1 MVGDWTLGL
10 QNGPDALMINLMR
23 AKTAPEIY
31 LTVED
36 KKLGMTGFLVVEST
50 AVGPGKGGMRMTA
63 NITIEEVARL
73 ADTMTWKNSL
83 FELPFGGAKS
93 GIVWDGGTDELKEQ
107 FVRSFA
113 SQIKK
118 YIPKQYVA
126 GPDVNSGEQEM
137 VWIADELKLWGA
149 STGKPSKYCQTKNGQ
164 KFCGLP
170 HELGS
175 TGYGV
180 AVSTAVTAK
189 MLEMDPSKTSVGIH
203 GFGNV
208 GTFAAKHLLESGF
221 NVVLIAGSKGAVY
234 RPKGFTLTEIE
245 AVIARSQT
253 LADLSGKK
261 LTDDQF
267 WSTPVDI
274 MIPASVTNVINETN
288 FQTIQAKL
296 IVEGGNI
303 PMTEDIEQ
311 QLHRHGKVLVP
322 DFVANGGGIISS
334 YAELQGFSPEAMFK
348 LVEEKISRA
357 TTEVMEKSIS
367 ASHYARDV
375 AIKLAKTNLA
385 KQLG

>member
-1 MVGDWTLGL
+1 M
-10 QNGPDALMINLMR
+10 MELMR
-23 AKTAPEIY
+23 SKTTPEIY

-36 KKLGMTGFLVVEST
+36 QELGMKGFLVVEST
-50 AVGPGKGGMRMTA
+50 AVGPGKGGMRMTS
-63 NITIEEVARL
+63 NVTLEEVARL

-93 GIVWDGGTDELKEQ
+93 GIVWEGGDATKKEQ

-113 SQIKK
+113 RQIKK

-149 STGKPSKYCQTKNGQ
+149 STGKPSKYCETKNGQ
-164 KFCGLP
+164 KYCGLP

-180 AVSTAVTAK
+180 AVATAVTAK
-189 MLEMDPSKTSVGIH
+189 ILEMDPSKTTVGIH

-221 NVVLIAGSKGAVY
+221 KVVLLAGSKGAVH
-234 RPKGFTLTEIE
+234 RPTGFTLAEIE
-245 AVIARSQT
+245 AVIARTQS
-253 LADLSGKK
+253 LADLPGQK

-267 WSTPVDI
+267 WATPVDV
-274 MIPASVTNVINETN
+274 MIPASVTNVINEDN
-288 FQTIQAKL
+288 FKTIQAKL

-303 PMTEDIEQ
+303 PMIEDIEQ
-311 QLHRHGKVLVP
+311 QLHRHGVVIVP

-334 YAELQGFSPEAMFK
+334 SAELQGFSPEAMFK
-348 LVEEKISRA
+348 LVTDKITRA

-385 KQLG
+385 NQSS

>member
-1 MVGDWTLGL
+1 MGL
-10 QNGPDALMINLMR
+10 QNEQLTLMMKLMR
-23 AKTAPEIY
+23 SKTTPEIY

-36 KKLGMTGFLVVEST
+36 KSIGMTGFLVVEST
-50 AVGPGKGGMRMTA
+50 AVGPGKGGMRMTP
-63 NITIEEVARL
+63 NVTIEEVARL

-93 GIVWDGGTDELKEQ
+93 GIVWGGGSDELKEQ

-113 SQIKK
+113 RQIKK

-149 STGKPSKYCQTKNGQ
+149 STGKPSKYCETKNGK

-189 MLEMDPSKTSVGIH
+189 ILEMDPSKTTVGIH

-208 GTFAAKHLLESGF
+208 GTFAAKHLLETGF
-221 NVVLIAGSKGAVY
+221 KVVLIAGSKGAVY
-234 RPKGFTLTEIE
+234 RPKGFTVAEVE
-245 AVIARSQT
+245 AVIARNQT
-253 LADLSGKK
+253 LADLPGQK

-267 WSTPVDI
+267 WATPVDV

-288 FQTIQAKL
+288 LKTIQTKL

-303 PMTEDIEQ
+303 PMIEDIEQ
-311 QLHRHGKVLVP
+311 QLHRHGVVIVP

-334 YAELQGFSPEAMFK
+334 YAELQGFSPEAMFE
-348 LVEEKISRA
+348 LVTDKISRA

-375 AIKLAKTNLA
+375 AIKLAKANLTKLSA
-385 KQLG
+385 

>member
-1 MVGDWTLGL
+1 
-10 QNGPDALMINLMR
+10 MR
-23 AKTAPEIY
+23 SKTTPEIY

-63 NITIEEVARL
+63 NVTLNEVARL

-93 GIVWDGGTDELKEQ
+93 GIVYSGESEEKKEELVRTFARKLKD
-107 FVRSFA
+107 FVPN
-113 SQIKK
+113 K
-118 YIPKQYVA
+118 YIF

-137 VWIADELKLWGA
+137 VWIADELRLWGA
-149 STGKPSKYCQTKNGQ
+149 STGKPSKYCETKNGQ

-180 AVSTAVTAK
+180 AVATSVTAK
-189 MLEMDPSKTSVGIH
+189 ILEMDPKETSVGVH

-234 RPKGFTLTEIE
+234 RPKGFTLAEIE

-267 WSTPVDI
+267 WSTQVDI

-311 QLHRHGKVLVP
+311 QLHRHGKVIVP

-348 LVEEKISRA
+348 LVKEKISLA

>member
-1 MVGDWTLGL
+1 M
-10 QNGPDALMINLMR
+10 MELMR
-23 AKTAPEIY
+23 SKTTPEIY

-36 KKLGMTGFLVVEST
+36 KSIGMTGFLVVEST

-63 NITIEEVARL
+63 NVSLEEVARL

-93 GIVWDGGTDELKEQ
+93 GIVWLGGDSKLKEQ

-113 SQIKK
+113 RQIKK

-149 STGKPSKYCQTKNGQ
+149 STGKPASFCETKSGK

-180 AVSTAVTAK
+180 AVSAGVTAK
-189 MLEMDPSKTSVGIH
+189 LLEMDPSQTSVGIH

-208 GTFAAKHLLESGF
+208 GTFAAKHLLEAGF
-221 NVVLIAGSKGAVY
+221 KVVLIAGSKGAVY
-234 RPKGFTLTEIE
+234 RPKGFTLAEIE
-245 AVIARSQT
+245 AVIARGQT
-253 LADLSGKK
+253 LTDLSGKK

-267 WSTPVDI
+267 WATPVDI

-288 FQTIQAKL
+288 FKTIQAKL

-311 QLHRHGKVLVP
+311 QLHRHGKVIVP

>member
-1 MVGDWTLGL
+1 MGLLLG
-10 QNGPDALMINLMR
+10 GFALMINLMR
-23 AKTAPEIY
+23 TKTAPEIY

-36 KKLGMTGFLVVEST
+36 KALGMTGFLVVEST
-50 AVGPGKGGMRMTA
+50 AVGPGKGGMRMTS
-63 NITIEEVARL
+63 NVTLVEVARL
-73 ADTMTWKNSL
+73 ANTMTWKNSL

-93 GIVWDGGTDELKEQ
+93 GVVWDGGSDEKKEQ

-113 SQIKK
+113 RQIKK
-118 YIPKQYVA
+118 YIPRQYVA

-149 STGKPSKYCQTKNGQ
+149 STGKPSKYCETKNGK

-180 AVSTAVTAK
+180 AVAAGVTAK
-189 MLEMDPSKTSVGIH
+189 ILEMNPLQTTVGIH

-208 GTFAAKHLLESGF
+208 GTFAAKHLLEGGF
-221 NVVLIAGSKGAVY
+221 RVVLIAGSKGAVH
-234 RPKGFTLTEIE
+234 RPKGFTLEEVE
-245 AVIARSQT
+245 AVIARRQT
-253 LADLSGKK
+253 LADLPGKK
-261 LTDDQF
+261 LNDDQF

-311 QLHRHGKVLVP
+311 QLHRHGKVIVP

-334 YAELQGFSPEAMFK
+334 YAELQGFTPEEMFK
-348 LVEEKISRA
+348 LVEEKIARA

-385 KQLG
+385 RQLGR